1 MPYAAT
7 DSSNIEF
14 GLRSTL
20 AGGRVLMNATLFQHD
35 AKDAH
40 NSMIY
45 GTSAITNSIDYV
57 HTGLEIQSK
66 FLLSENT
73 SIDFNAFALDSEI
86 GDESL
91 YDPANP
97 FGLST
102 GQNFA
107 IATTGAELSA
117 VIGVPGIGEQIYGL
131 LGAAAPFCNFAAF
144 AEGLVGKCQ
153 GVFVVNPALLALPGF
168 AQVARQ
174 DLNGN

>member
-1 MPYAAT
+1 
-7 DSSNIEF
+7 
-14 GLRSTL
+14 
-20 AGGRVLMNATLFQHD
+20 
-35 AKDAH
+35 
-40 NSMIY
+40 MIY
-45 GTSAITNSIDYV
+45 GTSAITNTIDYV

-107 IATTGAELSA
+107 VATTGAELSTL
-117 VIGVPGIGEQIYGL
+117 IGVPGIGEQIYGL

-144 AEGLVGKCQ
+144 VEGLVGKCQ
-153 GVFVVNPALLALPGF
+153 GVFVVEPALLALPGF
-168 AQVARQ
+168 AQIARQ
-174 DLNGN
+174 DLKGNRMPATRELDYLSLIHI

>member
-1 MPYAAT
+1 MT
-7 DSSNIEF
+7 
-14 GLRSTL
+14 
-20 AGGRVLMNATLFQHD
+20 
-35 AKDAH
+35 KDAH

-45 GTSAITNSIDYV
+45 GTSAITNTIDYV

-102 GQNFA
+102 GTKLLLLLQMEQNLVLLLEFLVLVSKYMVFL
-107 IATTGAELSA
+107 ELLHHS
-117 VIGVPGIGEQIYGL
+117 VTLQHLQKV
-131 LGAAAPFCNFAAF
+131 
-144 AEGLVGKCQ
+144 
-153 GVFVVNPALLALPGF
+153 
-168 AQVARQ
+168 
-174 DLNGN
+174 